1 VISEGNGEII
11 ATRGGEPGRYPTVIS
26 PRKTS
31 VLGTHPLIKWTAVDG
46 ASGYTVSVRGGGV
59 DWTSAEEVQ
68 DTQLAYPDDAPP
80 LQPGETYKVIVQAGD
95 ASSDQE
101 GVPGLGF
108 TVLGAEEARA
118 VRDAE
123 GRIKALRL
131 DPASASLLVAHLYQ
145 SHKLYSEAAETL
157 GGVAANAKSPAVSRL
172 LGDLYLTT
180 GLNRAAEEQYVGAL
194 GLSKAGGDIEGQALA
209 QEKLG
214 RVYSALGNKDQAAA
228 SLQQALDVYSKLG
241 DSSMTEQINQELAEV
256 K

>member
-1 VISEGNGEII
+1 
-11 ATRGGEPGRYPTVIS
+11 
-26 PRKTS
+26 

-46 ASGYTVSVRGGGV
+46 ASGYTVSVRGSGV
-59 DWTSAEEVQ
+59 DWTSGEEVQ

-80 LQPGETYKVIVQAGD
+80 LQPGETYKVVVQAGD

-108 TVLGAEEARA
+108 TVLGADEAQA

-131 DPASASLLVAHLYQ
+131 DPASESLVQAHLYE
-145 SHKLYSEAAETL
+145 SHKLYSEAEQTL
-157 GGVAANAKSPAVSRL
+157 SGVAANVKSPAVSRL
-172 LGDLYLTT
+172 LGDLYATT
-180 GLNRAAEEQYVGAL
+180 GLNRPAEEQYVRAL
-194 GLSKAGGDIEGQALA
+194 GLSSEEGDIEGQALA

-228 SLQQALDVYSKLG
+228 SLQQALDVYNRLG
-241 DSSMTEQINQELAEV
+241 DTTMTEQINQELAEV